1 MERQVTMEVRNKKIR
16 DYAKEKKVPLW
27 KIAERYRGGITDSY
41 FSKLLRKKFTDEEE
55 KEILSIINNISKE
68 V

>member
-1 MERQVTMEVRNKKIR
+1 MVVRNEKIKN
-16 DYAKEKKVPLW
+16 YAKEKKVPLW
-27 KIAERYRGGITDSY
+27 KIAERYKGGITDSY

-55 KEILSIINNISKE
+55 KEIMSIIDNISKE